1 MPLRLFVVFFVVS
14 LFFKKMDS
22 CEDEESIAP
31 EVASILLLL
40 FLFFWLEMKQNC
52 NLIQVVKLCNHRVYR

>member
-1 MPLRLFVVFFVVS
+1 MVS

-40 FLFFWLEMKQNC
+40 FLFFLVGNEAKLQFNSSR
-52 NLIQVVKLCNHRVYR
+52 QVV

>member
-1 MPLRLFVVFFVVS
+1 MPLRLSVVVFFVVS

-31 EVASILLLL
+31 EVASILL
-40 FLFFWLEMKQNC
+40 FLFFLVGNEAKLQFNSSR
-52 NLIQVVKLCNHRVYR
+52 QVV